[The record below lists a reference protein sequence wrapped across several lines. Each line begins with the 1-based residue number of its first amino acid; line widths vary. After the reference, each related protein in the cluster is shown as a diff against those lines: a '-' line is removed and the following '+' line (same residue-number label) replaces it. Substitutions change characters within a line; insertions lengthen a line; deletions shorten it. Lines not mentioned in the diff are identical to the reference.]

1 MSSPAPIETEAKFR
15 LRDSATGTRYLAQDA
30 LGEFRAASAPR
41 TTQHEDRYLDTPDG
55 AMARAGYAARLRQS
69 PAGML
74 LTVKSLGRADSGG
87 SIHRR
92 DELEGPADRS
102 TDPRSWPPSQARS
115 LVLELCGDAALVE
128 LVTVRQLR
136 RKREYRADQ
145 SAIEVSVDEVDVVS
159 RGTVVDRF
167 AEMEIELTEGDE
179 APLQALANLLSLDP
193 ELTASDGS
201 KFEAAIAAARRE
213 PGSSDDRAAAAMAA
227 VAEGAGPAVAEGAG
241 PAVAEGAGDGADRF
255 DETAGEVPVPEA
267 EVLRAAVEIPAE
279 GHLEPEAEAAGE
291 AAIEPE
297 AKSEMAGEAEGEA
310 EAEAAI
316 EPEETIEAEEAIEAE
331 GEAEGE
337 AEADLGAEAEAD
349 LEAEAEEVLEA
360 EARAEAATEPME
372 MPEAELSPAAEE
384 PEALAET
391 AVEATQA
398 AAPRAAR
405 RPAISVGKMPGVLSE
420 DTVAEAGRK
429 VLRFH
434 FARMLAKEEGTREGR
449 EIEDLHQMRVA
460 TRRMR
465 AAWRVFGDAYR
476 PEKTR
481 KMRVRLREIASD
493 LGAVRDLDVLI
504 EGLEHYRAELPEA
517 DQRALDPLVNEWHAR
532 RERARA
538 VLVAALDAD
547 GYARFVE
554 EFRAFVE
561 TDGAAVQPVGPT
573 QPHRI
578 RDTAPSRIWLAYE
591 QVRAYEQVLRW
602 ADVPTLH
609 ELRIAAKWLRYTM
622 EFVRETLGPE
632 GGMLIERIVALQDH
646 LGLLHDAD
654 VSAALAREFLVDRAG
669 RLSEAEEVATAR
681 YLISRERE
689 LARLRRTVGPVWRGV
704 AGLHFRR
711 ALGRTTALL

>member
-74 LTVKSLGRADSGG
+74 VTVKSLGRADAGG

-102 TDPRSWPPSQARS
+102 TDPLSWPPSQARS

-136 RKREYRADQ
+136 RKREYRADGA
-145 SAIEVSVDEVDVVS
+145 AIEVSVDEVDIVS
-159 RGTVVDRF
+159 KGTVVDRF

-213 PGSSDDRAAAAMAA
+213 PEASNDRAAAAVAA
-227 VAEGAGPAVAEGAG
+227 VAAAPEAAGQ
-241 PAVAEGAGDGADRF
+241 DADRS
-255 DETAGEVPVPEA
+255 DEAAGEVPAPEA
-267 EVLRAAVEIPAE
+267 AVRKAAVEPPAE
-279 GHLEPEAEAAGE
+279 GHFEPVA
-291 AAIEPE
+291 
-297 AKSEMAGEAEGEA
+297 EA

-316 EPEETIEAEEAIEAE
+316 EPKAVTAAAGEAEADLTAGLEPEAEAEAEETIEAE
-331 GEAEGE
+331 G
-337 AEADLGAEAEAD
+337 EAEAD

-398 AAPRAAR
+398 ASPRAAR

-481 KMRVRLREIASD
+481 KMRARLREIASD

-669 RLSEAEEVATAR
+669 RLSETEEVATAR